1 MVITMVLFCLMG
13 CVAVLLSF
21 SSFIGYKARVAVV
34 VTTAYYYCNV
44 CKDGDDSKVAGS
56 VFNGA

>member
-1 MVITMVLFCLMG
+1 MVLFCLMA

-21 SSFIGYKARVAVV
+21 SSIIGFKVRVAVV

-44 CKDGDDSKVAGS
+44 YKDGDDSKVAGS

>member
-1 MVITMVLFCLMG
+1 MVLFFLMG

-21 SSFIGYKARVAVV
+21 STFIGYKAGVVVV

-44 CKDGDDSKVAGS
+44 CKDGDDGKVAGS
-56 VFNGA
+56 VFDGA